1 MLSLAVSL
9 VLTGYKKS
17 RERKPL
23 LREGSQY
30 ETPSW
35 DSLLWEVSEPSS
47 SRVNVLEA
55 GAAPCSQVALPH
67 RRCEGLEMKEI
78 EKCSEKP
85 EAILF

>member
-23 LREGSQY
+23 LREGSQH
-30 ETPSW
+30 ETPS
-35 DSLLWEVSEPSS
+35 WEVSEPSS

-55 GAAPCSQVALPH
+55 GAAPCSQVAPPR